1 MREKNLFQLSY
12 PLLLNALIGMVV
24 MLVDTYI
31 LSSYSENAAAAVS
44 IENQILL
51 VAFDVSSLFATGA
64 VVLISR
70 SLGEGNQLKA
80 QRMAETAMVANGC
93 VSFMLGMVIFVAAPV
108 MAAAINGPPLIIE
121 DAITY

>member
-1 MREKNLFQLSY
+1 MKEKKLFQLSY

-44 IENQILL
+44 IANQILL
-51 VAFDVSSLFATGA
+51 VAFDLSSLFATGA

-70 SLGEGNQLKA
+70 SLGEGST
-80 QRMAETAMVANGC
+80 ESPTHG
-93 VSFMLGMVIFVAAPV
+93 
-108 MAAAINGPPLIIE
+108 
-121 DAITY
+121 